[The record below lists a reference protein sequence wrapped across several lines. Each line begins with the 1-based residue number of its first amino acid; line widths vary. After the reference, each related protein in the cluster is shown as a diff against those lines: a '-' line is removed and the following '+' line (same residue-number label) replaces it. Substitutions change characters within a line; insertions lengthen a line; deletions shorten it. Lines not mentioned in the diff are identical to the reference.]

1 MKQLILVR
9 HAKSSWDDLSARDFD
24 RDLNDRGRGDASDM
38 GARLAKRRGFKPDAF
53 LISSSQRTRSTAYLM
68 ADQFNFAHADI
79 ELKDE
84 LYLASPSTMLKVIRQ
99 TPDHVQQL
107 IILAHNPGITELT
120 NRLARTYINNVP
132 TCGLAILEMDISSW
146 HEVGSR
152 ALLLDFDYPKRLLVE
167 DALQQQP

>member
-24 RDLNDRGRGDASDM
+24 RDLNDRGHCDAQEM
-38 GARLAKRRGFKPDAF
+38 GQRLARRGFKPDAF
-53 LISSSQRTRSTAYLM
+53 MISSSRRTRSTAYLM
-68 ADQFNFAHADI
+68 ADQLAFSHADI

-84 LYLASPSTMLKVIRQ
+84 LYLASPSTMLKAIRQ
-99 TPDHVQQL
+99 TPDHVQRL
-107 IILAHNPGITELT
+107 ALLAHNPGITELT

-146 HEVGSR
+146 NEVGGR
-152 ALLLDFDYPKRLLVE
+152 ALLLDFDYPKRALAE